1 MDWMAFLTIIMLV
14 FALVM
19 VVAGVFSA
27 GFGSGKSKMV
37 GIVLLVVGLVVGI
50 IWVYL
55 TGYSDIEVFAD
66 VPLQDTMYDALVNI
80 VAAVIGALAA
90 VGLFLVAVMKS

>member
-27 GFGSGKSKMV
+27 FFGSGKSRMV
-37 GIVLLVVGLVVGI
+37 GVVLLLIGIVIGI

-55 TGYSDIEVFAD
+55 TGYSDVEVFAD
-66 VPLQDTMYDALVNI
+66 VQLWDVMYDAVINI
-80 VAAVIGALAA
+80 VAAIIGALAA